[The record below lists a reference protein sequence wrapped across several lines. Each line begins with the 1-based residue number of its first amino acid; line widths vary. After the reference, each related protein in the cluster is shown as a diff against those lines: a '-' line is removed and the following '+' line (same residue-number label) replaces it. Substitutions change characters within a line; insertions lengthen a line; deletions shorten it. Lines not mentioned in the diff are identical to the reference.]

1 MGLVILPQQKIS
13 LWQILFYLS
22 MGVVVLWLILKL
34 TGVIQTP
41 VWLEFGVPIFSLVFG
56 IFTLYRN
63 LLNGIKDI
71 SVGLATVAVKVDHI
85 EKDVSSLKH
94 DMITVK
100 QDMGIVKKKL
110 HLS

>member
-1 MGLVILPQQKIS
+1 MELIILPQQKIS

-41 VWLEFGVPIFSLVFG
+41 VWLEFGVPISGLVFG